1 MSSGISLFLLRFL
14 FPAGLSVVSFFLRP
28 FFGFGSAMKT
38 PLLNSGSE
46 SSSSHDFINRGSGN
60 VYHRDADREAL
71 VYDCYCLRNE
81 REFDQVLQGAEGLKW
96 TDVGRTLTSSLVR
109 LETLSYFNSLVVIRW
124 RLNTCT

>member
-1 MSSGISLFLLRFL
+1 
-14 FPAGLSVVSFFLRP
+14 
-28 FFGFGSAMKT
+28 
-38 PLLNSGSE
+38 
-46 SSSSHDFINRGSGN
+46 